1 MNSNC
6 KFYYLII
13 IFFNLFQNHKAQE
26 IAFTFD
32 DGPHMDD
39 TLFMSA
45 VDCNNA
51 ILSQLKEA
59 NIKAAIFLT
68 IKDNNPARLNLVRK
82 WGEQGHMIGN
92 HTVTHPYF
100 HSSKVSLNDYEKEVL
115 GCDSVINKMPG
126 YAKRFRFTFLK
137 EGDTKEKRDGFRA
150 FLNSIGY
157 KPAPVSVDA
166 SDWYYNS
173 ILHDL
178 LKKNPKADLTKF
190 KEAYLHHLWDRACYY
205 DSLSHI
211 VLNRSVKHI
220 ILLHHNLINAMFL
233 TDVIKMF
240 VNNKWKAIDAS
251 ESFKDPVYEM
261 LPNILPAGESILWAL
276 AKEKGLKG
284 LRYPGEDDTYEKA
297 ILKKIGLE

>member
-1 MNSNC
+1 
-6 KFYYLII
+6 
-13 IFFNLFQNHKAQE
+13 LFQNHKAQE